1 MGEDVR
7 GQMIWYVREDFFSY
21 LLGDIDVL
29 KWEVFCFVWVKYQKI
44 VHNIPTSR
52 IFFKEPGGQLPTPRP
67 SLAPPLPLP
76 LTIIN
81 RYKKS
86 HTFIVL
92 LKK

>member
-1 MGEDVR
+1 MSNEMGEDVR

-52 IFFKEPGGQLPTPRP
+52 IFFKEPGGQFPP
-67 SLAPPLPLP
+67 PPLALP
-76 LTIIN
+76 LG
-81 RYKKS
+81 
-86 HTFIVL
+86 L
-92 LKK
+92 